1 MICVHDNSFGQPEK
15 LLWLPKDLVMVCK
28 DTAACGLVSCMDVIS
43 LQKLTVM
50 VGPSV
55 KAKLLGLTSSR
66 STSEALPVLEGAD
79 AFVPNSACKKRKDDA
94 FRRS

>member
-1 MICVHDNSFGQPEK
+1 
-15 LLWLPKDLVMVCK
+15 
-28 DTAACGLVSCMDVIS
+28 
-43 LQKLTVM
+43 M

-79 AFVPNSACKKRKDDA
+79 AFAQLSLQEKKRCPLDVHDLMNI
-94 FRRS
+94 